1 MAAVILVIQQPL
13 QQARVLPPLA
23 SALRKSSA
31 GSPNLRDREDD
42 MPKGMTGRTAR
53 SRLRRIRMPRMRA
66 SPQLVPPPSVD
77 HLD

>member
-13 QQARVLPPLA
+13 QQARGLPTFA

-42 MPKGMTGRTAR
+42 MPKGMYG
-53 SRLRRIRMPRMRA
+53 SRLRRIRIRMPRKRA

-77 HLD
+77 HLG